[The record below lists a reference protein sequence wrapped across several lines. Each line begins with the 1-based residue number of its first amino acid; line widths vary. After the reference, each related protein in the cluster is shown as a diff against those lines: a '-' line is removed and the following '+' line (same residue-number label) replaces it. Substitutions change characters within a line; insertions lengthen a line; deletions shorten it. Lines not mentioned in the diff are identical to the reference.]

1 MQTISYPISTHV
13 KFLLYPESYFSMIK
27 LNVLFYYAVILCCRG
42 THPFM
47 ANVVQTVDGR
57 KVKTANHV
65 RLAFHMH

>member
-13 KFLLYPESYFSMIK
+13 KFLLYPESYFFNDQGKCFI
-27 LNVLFYYAVILCCRG
+27 FYAVILCCRG

-57 KVKTANHV
+57 KVKTANRV
-65 RLAFHMH
+65 RLAFHVH